1 MEGWGQLFPCQYV
14 KVCHWATTR
23 IQLNV
28 FYLMVQTAL
37 LGCLEWSCEFQMC
50 SWQTGIFSAAFLL
63 SSVKPSS
70 LGLKTSCCDSCL
82 VAAFLL
88 VHKLWSRSNK
98 VQPFLCTK
106 DLCCLMT
113 FCAEEQCFMG
123 KLGGRWSVSSCLS
136 PYRSLHLC
144 LSPSFFFSLSPHR
157 YISLL
162 SVCFPPS
169 TVPISFTSVSTLLSC
184 LHVSVSISLLLLS
197 CLSGSPFL
205 RGLAIHG

>member
-1 MEGWGQLFPCQYV
+1 
-14 KVCHWATTR
+14 
-23 IQLNV
+23 
-28 FYLMVQTAL
+28 
-37 LGCLEWSCEFQMC
+37 MC

-70 LGLKTSCCDSCL
+70 LGLKTSCCDSYL

-123 KLGGRWSVSSCLS
+123 KLGGRWSLSSCLS
-136 PYRSLHLC
+136 PYLSLHLC
-144 LSPSFFFSLSPHR
+144 LSPSYFLSPHL
-157 YISLL
+157 YIFFL
-162 SVCFPPS
+162 SVCLLPSPALTLSLSLSIS
-169 TVPISFTSVSTLLSC
+169 TVSSSLPVSLFLFLSC
-184 LHVSVSISLLLLS
+184 FRPVSQGLSFSLPWPVMVSISQPWHVMLETHHVACVAYAQS
-197 CLSGSPFL
+197 CFSSDL
-205 RGLAIHG
+205 